1 MKKKIFLITGSTS
14 GIGYEITKKLLN
26 NDQYFAIGIGRTVS
40 KLKSKNFKFI
50 LFWKQK
56 IRRNTNDFKL
66 WE

>member
-26 NDQYFAIGIGRTVS
+26 NDQYFTIGIGRTTS

-50 LFWKQK
+50 KFDLKS
-56 IRRNTNDFKL
+56 R
-66 WE
+66 